1 MVLVLYRKETGK
13 IFGTLMQL
21 RFTKKTRQTVK
32 FFENPLNE
40 KRVFPGSRFP
50 EPGFTPTPLLGIILH
65 INGAFYPQRALRR

>member
-50 EPGFTPTPLLGIILH
+50 
-65 INGAFYPQRALRR
+65 